1 MCFLILFFFLP
12 YLLQLFGS
20 MFFFAVMLQKF
31 FMDYEKPDFPSA
43 LGWVDADLIFILGE
57 NFSYNC
63 LIIIV

>member
-1 MCFLILFFFLP
+1 
-12 YLLQLFGS
+12 